1 MYTQTDTH
9 TMEYYSPIGNNEILI
24 CNDMDGPKDYYTQQS
39 KSDKHKYVCFHLH
52 VESKRK

>member
-24 CNDMDGPKDYYTQQS
+24 CNDMDGPKDYYT
-39 KSDKHKYVCFHLH
+39 
-52 VESKRK
+52 